1 MNKHKVLGLIIQG
14 EKNDVLRKQS
24 YGLRN
29 LYVWANAVCLKQS
42 RQPFREILWPEFID
56 MTILG
61 KSSLG

>member
-1 MNKHKVLGLIIQG
+1 MPHSLFTIMASLVMNKHKVLGLIIQG

-42 RQPFREILWPEFID
+42 RQPFREIL
-56 MTILG
+56 
-61 KSSLG
+61 